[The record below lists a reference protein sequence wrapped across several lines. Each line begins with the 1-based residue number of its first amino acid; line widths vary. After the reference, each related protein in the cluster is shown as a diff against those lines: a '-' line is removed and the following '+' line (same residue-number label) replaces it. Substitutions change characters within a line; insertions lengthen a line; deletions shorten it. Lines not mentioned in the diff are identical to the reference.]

1 MPNSAATEAT
11 EKKPAGK
18 KDGDLVK
25 DSLHLLGME
34 ILPLKMPALKRA
46 RLVKN
51 NQLQTMVEIFH
62 DDTAGSGQVLTAELP
77 GFFPNGG
84 DDFKHDLVLLKKF
97 DDVPSFD
104 VYSTRITLRELNIP
118 IQDQEALRLSDAK
131 REELT
136 ERMKIFTRPL
146 IGHVYGADA
155 QDVDDLQGILQMFT
169 DPDPKVA
176 LANLRKMAESL
187 GVELMDIPK
196 FLEDYGD
203 IFLSLAYFRDILDKT
218 VPIIHQYLE
227 WLHELRSS
235 FVVKQDRAQDNM
247 LARIESDLTD
257 ITGSI
262 TGRFESFDRQTQDFW
277 TDINAERFHEVRQ
290 LITAHHRTVGGVLCG
305 LTLKMEHWKRK
316 FRNSGV
322 GGPQQRLEFTR
333 SEVLPGLDWIKDL
346 ERRGSEINK

>member
-1 MPNSAATEAT
+1 MPNSAAAEAT
-11 EKKPAGK
+11 GKAGGK
-18 KDGDLVK
+18 EAALVK

-34 ILPLKMPALKRA
+34 ILPLRMPALKRA

-51 NQLQTMVEIFH
+51 NQLQTMVELFH
-62 DDTAGSGQVLTAELP
+62 DDTAGSGQVLTEELP
-77 GFFPNGG
+77 GFFPQGG
-84 DDFKHDLVLLKKF
+84 DDFKADLILLKKF

-118 IQDQEALRLSDAK
+118 IDDHEALRLSEAK

-136 ERMKIFTRPL
+136 ERMKTFTHPL
-146 IGHVYGADA
+146 IGHVYGAEA
-155 QDVDDLQGILQMFT
+155 QSVDDLQGILGMFK
-169 DPDPKVA
+169 DPDPKTA
-176 LANLRKMAESL
+176 LANLRKMADSL
-187 GVELMDIPK
+187 GIELMDIPK

-203 IFLSLAYFRDILDKT
+203 IFLSLAFFRDILDKT
-218 VPIIHQYLE
+218 VPTIHQYLE
-227 WLHELRSS
+227 WMAELRES

-247 LARIESDLTD
+247 LAKIEADLTD

-262 TGRFESFDRQTQDFW
+262 TGRFESFDRKTNDFW
-277 TDINAERFHEVRQ
+277 TDINAERFHEVRE

-305 LTLKMEHWKRK
+305 LTLKMEHWKKK
-316 FRNSGV
+316 FRNSGA

-346 ERRGSEINK
+346 ERRGSQINK